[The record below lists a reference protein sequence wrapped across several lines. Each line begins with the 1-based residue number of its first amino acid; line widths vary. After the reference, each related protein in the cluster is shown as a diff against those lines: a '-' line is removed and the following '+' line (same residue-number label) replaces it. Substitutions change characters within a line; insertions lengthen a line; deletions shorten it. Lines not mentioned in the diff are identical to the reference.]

1 MKKAFVLVGLAF
13 CLIFFAGCTTSSNGS
28 KTGTSASSG
37 PVFEITSGVKN
48 GKAVLDSD
56 HYMNVGGTAPAGAK
70 YVAFVM
76 DDSILDVVK
85 VTNGKFHLRTNGAGG
100 PYHLKLYASKSKI
113 GIGGDVNKLKGKSIA
128 LNVPSSTST
137 VLTSDQGS
145 SEESSSEES
154 SEEESSSES
163 SAAESSSFNPSDYQP
178 GASFDQLA
186 RTPDDY
192 KGKKV
197 SFTGNVIQVVEGDDE
212 TDLRVAIDG
221 DIDNIILVGFNPEIM
236 NGSRVLEDDKIT
248 FYGMSLGTT
257 TYDSTAGGKITV
269 PLVYAAKI
277 DDSGKAPDS
286 YGY

>member
-13 CLIFFAGCTTSSNGS
+13 CLLLFAGCATSSGGGS
-28 KTGTSASSG
+28 ASASSG
-37 PVFEITSGVKN
+37 PAFEITSGVKN
-48 GKAVLDSD
+48 GKAVLDSG
-56 HYMNVGGTAPAGAK
+56 HYMNIGGTAPTGAK

-76 DDSILDVVK
+76 DDSILDAVK

-145 SEESSSEES
+145 SEDSSSEES

-197 SFTGNVIQVVEGDDE
+197 SFTGKVIQVVEGDDE

-277 DDSGKAPDS
+277 DDSGKAPDD